1 MLEYQPTTH
10 TTKKMLI
17 NIFVGHF
24 AVLNLLPCIRAAYNS
39 QISGVSSRV
48 AVL

>member
-17 NIFVGHF
+17 NNFIGHF
-24 AVLNLLPCIRAAYNS
+24 AVLNLLPYIHAAYNS